1 MMFWGCFEEVMILRS
16 WEDVTFVCSV
26 GECFNKHQQKYNI
39 KMMVEDVRELIC
51 EMALCRSALQTMS
64 QRAHLQEIFFSTAS
78 PKHHFHYHMRM
89 FLRMFWGGDDFKI
102 IKRCYTF
109 CLFCR
114 GTEMMVKT
122 TSHAN
127 IRVWQV
133 KVYKNRS
140 FVLSFAPI
148 WFLTAFST
156 VIPTEGWWRLTLILC
171 CKPWENWRQLYDWI
185 L

>member
-1 MMFWGCFEEVMILRS
+1 MWIIWKTARGTTLGLMMFWGCFEEVMILRS
-16 WEDVTFVCSV
+16 WEDATFVCSV

-64 QRAHLQEIFFSTAS
+64 QRAHLQKIFFSSAS

-114 GTEMMVKT
+114 GKLCSICQDKQT
-122 TSHAN
+122 AN
-127 IRVWQV
+127 I
-133 KVYKNRS
+133 Y
-140 FVLSFAPI
+140 L
-148 WFLTAFST
+148 
-156 VIPTEGWWRLTLILC
+156 
-171 CKPWENWRQLYDWI
+171 
-185 L
+185 